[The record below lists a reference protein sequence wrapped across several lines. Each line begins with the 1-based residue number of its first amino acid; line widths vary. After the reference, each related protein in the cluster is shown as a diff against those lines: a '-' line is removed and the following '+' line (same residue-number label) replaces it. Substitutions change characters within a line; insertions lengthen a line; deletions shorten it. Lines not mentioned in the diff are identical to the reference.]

1 MKPLCRK
8 IEDELEHALAELQI
22 LRDQVCVSVCV
33 SVCVCVSM
41 CVCEHVCVRVRFSQR
56 YADVLT
62 KLQVP
67 CHLTLLD

>member
-41 CVCEHVCVRVRFSQR
+41 CVCVCVSVNVMQM
-56 YADVLT
+56 Y
-62 KLQVP
+62 
-67 CHLTLLD
+67 